1 MCLIFFGFLAESST
15 FETVKRTIT
24 LILLVIFLLNVVGYY
39 GVFVGLRFSS
49 EVAMR
54 QQFDAENYN
63 QQEVTIKVPLSIPY
77 ASDSRDFERVD
88 GEFEHEGQVYRLV
101 KQKLQS
107 DTLYIVCV
115 KDQQTQTIN
124 QALADYVKTYTD
136 KPINA
141 KQGTKTIA
149 QFTKDFISCTTS
161 VESLTNGWNFSTRQ
175 IISSSELYSFQFNQH
190 IVQPPEA

>member
-1 MCLIFFGFLAESST
+1 M
-15 FETVKRTIT
+15 KRTIT

-39 GVFVGLRFSS
+39 GVFVGLRFTS
-49 EVAMR
+49 EVALR
-54 QQFDAENYN
+54 QQFDAENYD
-63 QQEVTIKVPLSIPY
+63 QQEVMIKVPITIPY
-77 ASDSRDFERVD
+77 ATDSRDFERVD

-124 QALADYVKTYTD
+124 QALADYVKSYTD
-136 KPINA
+136 KPANA
-141 KQGTKTIA
+141 KQGTKTVA

-161 VESLTNGWNFSTRQ
+161 LEPVTYGWNFSTTPV
-175 IISSSELYSFQFNQH
+175 ISLSDLYSFQFNQH

>member
-1 MCLIFFGFLAESST
+1 MNECFGFLIETST

-24 LILLVIFLLNVVGYY
+24 LILLIVFLLNVVGYY

-54 QQFDAENYN
+54 QQFDAENYD
-63 QQEVTIKVPLSIPY
+63 QQEVTIKVPITIPY
-77 ASDSRDFERVD
+77 ATDSREFERVD

-124 QALADYVKTYTD
+124 QALADYVKSYTD

-141 KQGTKTIA
+141 KQSTKTVA
-149 QFTKDFISCTTS
+149 QFAKDFISFTTS
-161 VESLTNGWNFSTRQ
+161 LERVTYGWNFSATPV
-175 IISSSELYSFQFNQH
+175 IVLSDLYSFQFNQH

>member
-1 MCLIFFGFLAESST
+1 MFNFFGFLIESST
-15 FETVKRTIT
+15 FEIVKRTIT

-49 EVAMR
+49 EVALR
-54 QQFDAENYN
+54 QQFDNENYD
-63 QQEVTIKVPLSIPY
+63 QQEVTIKVPITIPY
-77 ASDSRDFERVD
+77 ATDSRDYERVD

-124 QALADYVKTYTD
+124 QALADYVKTFTD
-136 KPINA
+136 KPFSA
-141 KQGTKTIA
+141 KQSTKTITPFA
-149 QFTKDFISCTTS
+149 KDFISCTTALER
-161 VESLTNGWNFSTRQ
+161 VTYGWDFSTTPA
-175 IISSSELYSFQFNQH
+175 ISLIDLYSFQYNQH

>member
-1 MCLIFFGFLAESST
+1 LIDGCFGFLIETST

-24 LILLVIFLLNVVGYY
+24 LILLIVFLLNVVGYY

-54 QQFDAENYN
+54 QQFDEQNYD
-63 QQEVTIKVPLSIPY
+63 QQEVTIKVPITIPY
-77 ASDSRDFERVD
+77 ATDSRDFERVD

-124 QALADYVKTYTD
+124 QALADYVKSYTD
-136 KPINA
+136 KPVNA
-141 KQGTKTIA
+141 KQGTKTVT
-149 QFTKDFISCTTS
+149 QFAKDFISCTTS
-161 VESLTNGWNFSTRQ
+161 LERVTVGWNFSTTPV
-175 IISSSELYSFQFNQH
+175 ISLSDLYSFQFNQH